1 MTAEDGSQEQNLDQL
16 QPSYM
21 YSVLFKDI
29 ILEIDEDDNK
39 YMEALVVYCLDQGVY
54 QRQLK
59 YFQDN
64 YHQKS
69 AIWWYTEEI
78 FLYSMLNKALG
89 SLDMEAMV
97 KMGFFIRN
105 LHRQLEQLHREQ
117 SSVYGKKFVVYR
129 G

>member
-97 KMGFFIRN
+97 
-105 LHRQLEQLHREQ
+105 
-117 SSVYGKKFVVYR
+117 
-129 G
+129 